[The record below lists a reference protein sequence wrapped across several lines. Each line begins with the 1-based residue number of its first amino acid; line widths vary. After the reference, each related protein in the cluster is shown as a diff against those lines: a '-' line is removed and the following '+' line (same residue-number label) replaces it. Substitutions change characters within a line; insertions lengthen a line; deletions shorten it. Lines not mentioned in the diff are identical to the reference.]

1 MISIDRVSTKSVNN
15 DGQISQL
22 HYREEGDIYKLVQFV
37 MSGNQQQRPILSNV
51 NGLYILHY
59 AINTVS
65 FMNGAKYVYN
75 EDKVHQQEEWCLTS
89 IVYDVTGKQGA
100 NSFEWALLEYS

>member
-1 MISIDRVSTKSVNN
+1 M
-15 DGQISQL
+15 GQGHELEQVAEIA
-22 HYREEGDIYKLVQFV
+22 YRYSLYYVACRFQVCYGIFKE
-37 MSGNQQQRPILSNV
+37 

-100 NSFEWALLEYS
+100 NSFEWDLLDYS